1 MALCKPYTSL
11 LFLCCWNLAASGQ
24 NSFAATKRP
33 LPEGADSTS
42 PVEKVYL
49 HFDRSHYQFGD
60 SCWFKAYVVTG
71 TAYQPSNVS
80 GVLYVDW
87 LDRHFNLIEQQKL
100 RVINGQAEGNFTF
113 SHHVSSGI
121 YIARAYTRWMRNQDA
136 AFFFKQLF
144 NVSGDSPAMSGQ
156 SASSPN
162 NATHVDF
169 FPEGGSLVEGI
180 ETRMAIRVSNENGEG
195 VDVAGDIIDER
206 GTTINRLKTTYGGM
220 AVFPYVPGK
229 AQYSFRL
236 SSGKTFELPAA
247 EKTGVV
253 MNVNNSGSEN
263 IFLAIN
269 ATINNINK
277 AFTLIG
283 VTANE
288 ICYRSHLILN
298 STHGEFTISK
308 AALPSGVIQ
317 LTLLD
322 DSDST
327 VCERMIFINNINQNY
342 IQLQQSIRGDSLF
355 LDLQSAYAGTHP
367 ASLAMSI
374 AAGYD
379 SSLPKTNRNNNIFA
393 YLLLMSDSKTPVEI
407 PAEIIGSP
415 TARNNFIVDLVM
427 LTHDLRK
434 TDLTHTVGNM
444 PFRPE
449 AGLTLRGKAKFA
461 NSKKTVGEGVITL
474 VIDDRNYKGIYTAE
488 IDTNGNFRLQDIGYG
503 DSTLLVWQYQDK
515 KGKVRPID
523 VELYDAVDV
532 PPADT
537 TLKLLVA
544 RCLAERKA
552 VNFDTDAGDDRY
564 ELLEKVVVKGVQNK
578 VRAVGAGSIL
588 VTPGKDDLNLPAS
601 QFVSAYAIGLPFLKP
616 ITFGDG
622 SMMWVTT
629 SGAGVRLL
637 IDGFDVDEHKT
648 GVNPYHYLMLY
659 RTDEIE
665 NVMITGSNYTG
676 YIIRVKINK
685 NASRGPRNF
694 VQQYARG
701 YKSADEFHGN
711 PHLTVAGTSARTTIY
726 WNPHLTTDDSGTAKV
741 SSRIIGSKPIS
752 VVLQGIG
759 MNGEIIDYTLSVA
772 PN

>member
-1 MALCKPYTSL
+1 L
-11 LFLCCWNLAASGQ
+11 LFVLCWNLAVSGQ
-24 NSFAATKRP
+24 ESLAAGKLP
-33 LPEGADSTS
+33 LQGDADDAAF

-71 TAYQPSNVS
+71 PGHQPSNVS

-100 RVINGQAEGNFTF
+100 HVTNGQAEGNFTF
-113 SHHVSSGI
+113 SRHVSSGI

-136 AFFFKQLF
+136 AFFFKRLF
-144 NVSGDSPAMSGQ
+144 NVSEDSPSV
-156 SASSPN
+156 SAQPMN
-162 NATHVDF
+162 MPKNATHVDF
-169 FPEGGSLVEGI
+169 FPEGGSLVEGV
-180 ETRMAIRVSNENGEG
+180 ETRMAVRVSNENGEG
-195 VDVAGDIIDER
+195 ADIAGDIIDER
-206 GTTINRLKTTYGGM
+206 GTTINRLETTYGGM

-229 AQYSFRL
+229 GKYSLRL
-236 SSGKTFELPAA
+236 SSGKTFALPAA
-247 EKTGVV
+247 RKTGVV

-263 IFLAIN
+263 IFVAIN
-269 ATINNINK
+269 ATVNNVNR

-288 ICYRSHLILN
+288 ICYRSNLMLN
-298 STHGEFTISK
+298 STHGEFMISK

-322 DSDST
+322 NSGSR
-327 VCERMIFINNINQNY
+327 VCERMIFINNINSNY
-342 IQLQQSIRGDSLF
+342 IELQQNIRGDSLF
-355 LDLQSAYAGTHP
+355 LDIQQDYAGTHP
-367 ASLAMSI
+367 AFLAMSV
-374 AAGYD
+374 AVGFD
-379 SSLPKTNRNNNIFA
+379 SSHPKTNRNNNIFA
-393 YLLLMSDSKTPVEI
+393 YLLLMSESKIPIEI

-415 TARNNFIVDLVM
+415 SARNTFIVDLVM
-427 LTHDLRK
+427 LTHDFRK
-434 TDLTHTVGNM
+434 TDLTHTVGNSS
-444 PFRPE
+444 FRAE
-449 AGLTLRGKAKFA
+449 AGLTLRGRAKLA

-474 VIDDRNYKGIYTAE
+474 VIDDRDYKGIYTAE
-488 IDTNGNFRLQDIGYG
+488 IDTQGNFRIQDIDYG

-515 KGKVRPID
+515 KGKIRPID
-523 VELYDAVDV
+523 VELYDSIDV

-552 VNFDTDAGDDRY
+552 NNFDTDAGDDRY
-564 ELLEKVVVKGVQNK
+564 ELLEKVVVKGVEKK

-616 ITFGDG
+616 VTFGDG
-622 SMMWVTT
+622 SMIWVTT

-648 GVNPYHYLMLY
+648 GVNPYHYLMMY

-665 NVMITGSNYTG
+665 NVMISGSNYTG
-676 YIIRVKINK
+676 YTIRVKINK

-694 VQQYARG
+694 VQRYARG
-701 YKSADEFHGN
+701 YKRADEFHGN
-711 PHLTVAGTSARTTIY
+711 QLLTAAGTSAGTTMY
-726 WNPHLTTDDSGTAKV
+726 WNPHLTTDDSGSAKV
-741 SSRIIGSKPIS
+741 ASCIIGSKPIS
-752 VVLQGIG
+752 VILQGIG
-759 MNGEIIDYTLSVA
+759 MNGEIIDHTLLIS